1 MRTLHDLYLCAF
13 LARNDGDVIDKGEG
27 DTLYRFLKSACL

>member
-1 MRTLHDLYLCAF
+1 MRTLHDLYLFAF

-27 DTLYRFLKSACL
+27 TFCTAF